1 MSFNSVFFLN
11 CKVCTAL
18 YNCVAHKMCYFSLGD
33 NSATFSELG
42 ISLLYLVIKRGQV
55 NPLVDKAGQPV
66 SSEECEKLRSA
77 LVAAQESAAV
87 QLLLECCLPRD
98 EAERVSHFVKCYW
111 YLLAL
116 NG

>member
-1 MSFNSVFFLN
+1 
-11 CKVCTAL
+11 
-18 YNCVAHKMCYFSLGD
+18 MCYFSLGD